1 MRPLGKHIHDH
12 QATLLLFFFLQAHH
26 PGDTPEYRN
35 HGNNTVKQAMARA
48 NLKRLFASEQLK
60 VSHALF
66 EFSTPGIGQLLGSAG
81 VDFVF
86 VDMEHSGFGI
96 SEIKELVTSMRAAG
110 LPSMVRPPSKSYHHI
125 ARTLD
130 VGADGL
136 LLPMVASADEAREI
150 IKHMY
155 YPPKGHRGIALGIAH
170 DGYAPRTPSAAL
182 AAANRRIAM
191 AALIETAEGVDN
203 VEAIAAVPGV
213 DCLWLGHFDLSASLG
228 IPGQFDHP
236 DFVRAE
242 RRIRRAARRHG
253 KALGFLVVD
262 AKQGSDCFRKGYD
275 VICYQMDTLTYQQ
288 TLSQGI
294 GDLRRRCGRAK
305 APGKR

>member
-1 MRPLGKHIHDH
+1 MTTKPHCCYSS
-12 QATLLLFFFLQAHH
+12 LLQTHH

-35 HGNNTVKQAMARA
+35 HDNNTVKQAMARA

-155 YPPKGHRGIALGIAH
+155 YPP
-170 DGYAPRTPSAAL
+170 RTPAAAL
-182 AAANRRIAM
+182 AAANRRIGM

-203 VEAIAAVPGV
+203 VEASAAVPGV

-262 AKQGSDCFRKGYD
+262 AKQGSACFRKGYD
-275 VICYQMDTLTYQQ
+275 VSCYQMDTLTYQQ

-305 APGKR
+305 ATGKR